1 VLRDIEGLS
10 APEVAEVLGLG
21 VQAVKSRLHRARLAV
36 RQRIAPL
43 LGSAPPGGSRAPQ
56 CPDILTVFSRYL
68 EGEIGPDVC
77 AEMEAHLA
85 RCGHCRGRCDS
96 LKRTLQICRTTP
108 VPEVPGPV
116 ADAVRRAVR
125 GFLRERAAGRA

>member
-1 VLRDIEGLS
+1 
-10 APEVAEVLGLG
+10 

-43 LGSAPPGGSRAPQ
+43 LRSVPPGGPPAPQ

-96 LKRTLQICRTTP
+96 LKRTLAICRTTP
-108 VPEVPGPV
+108 MPEVPGPV
-116 ADAVRRAVR
+116 VDSVRRAVR
-125 GFLRERAAGRA
+125 AFLRERAAGRA